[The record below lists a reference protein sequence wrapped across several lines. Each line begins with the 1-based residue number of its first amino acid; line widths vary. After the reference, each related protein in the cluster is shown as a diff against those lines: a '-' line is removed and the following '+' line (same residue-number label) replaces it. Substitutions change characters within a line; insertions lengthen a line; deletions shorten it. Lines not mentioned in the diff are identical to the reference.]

1 MVKTTEEGIKTIMHE
16 CMHVNIYLYVCMYAY
31 IYICMYAY
39 IYIRM
44 HAYIYPHSLAQS
56 TTYLVQYLQVLQ
68 STADT
73 VLIDAMQGRHLILC
87 CSHYD
92 LTTHA
97 MGDIVVFHIIEQ

>member
-1 MVKTTEEGIKTIMHE
+1 MIESAEEGIKTIM
-16 CMHVNIYLYVCMYAY
+16 YVCMYVCIY
-31 IYICMYAY
+31 KYVCMHIYICM
-39 IYIRM
+39 
-44 HAYIYPHSLAQS
+44 HTYIYPHSLVQS

-73 VLIDAMQGRHLILC
+73 VLIDAMQGRNLILC

-97 MGDIVVFHIIEQ
+97 MGDIVVLHIVEQ

>member
-1 MVKTTEEGIKTIMHE
+1 MMIESAEEGIKTIM
-16 CMHVNIYLYVCMYAY
+16 YVCMYVCIY
-31 IYICMYAY
+31 KYVCMHIYICM
-39 IYIRM
+39 
-44 HAYIYPHSLAQS
+44 HTYIYPHSLVQS

-97 MGDIVVFHIIEQ
+97 MGDIVVLHIVEQ

>member
-1 MVKTTEEGIKTIMHE
+1 MHLCMYLNMHV
-16 CMHVNIYLYVCMYAY
+16 CMHVNTY
-31 IYICMYAY
+31 IYKYVFIPTPWY
-39 IYIRM
+39 RVQ
-44 HAYIYPHSLAQS
+44 H
-56 TTYLVQYLQVLQ
+56 TYYLQVLQ

-97 MGDIVVFHIIEQ
+97 MGDIVVLHIVEQ